1 MAASTRA
8 AVLGSTETFRFCI
21 DRGGTFTNIH
31 TELPGRREGY
41 ENEASLRRPVQ
52 LRVYD
57 DAPIEGIR
65 RILEEF
71 SGEKI

>member
-1 MAASTRA
+1 MAAST
-8 AVLGSTETFRFCI
+8 LLTETFRFCI

-41 ENEASLRRPVQ
+41 ENEASLRRSVQ
-52 LRVYD
+52 LRVYDD